1 MKRLLLIEDDIVLRE
16 NTAEILELS
25 GYEVKTASN
34 GKKGVAAALE
44 YLPDLIICDIMMPE
58 LDGYGVLSK
67 LSQNEKTN
75 SIPFI
80 FLSAKTE
87 HRDIRKGMELGADDY
102 LTKPYEEHE
111 LIGAIESRLAKVAI
125 LTENASNN
133 SSKKQDKGDKIS
145 DIHQLKNY
153 IDDNGSEESYNAG
166 ELIFAEGTTSSTA
179 YLLTSGVVKTHK
191 LDRMGKELI
200 TGVYKA
206 DDYFG
211 FTSFARST
219 KHQESATALE
229 NTELITIPTE
239 ELKKL
244 LLENQDLALELMQ
257 QLSESLDEAKN
268 QLLEMAYSSVR
279 KKTAGTILKFAEK
292 LDRDAHGN
300 IHILRSDLASV
311 AGMATE
317 TLIRTLS
324 GFKKEGLIEIEG
336 RNIRILDLNKL
347 QQVN

>member
-16 NTAEILELS
+16 NTAELLELN
-25 GYEVKTASN
+25 GYEVQTATN
-34 GKKGVAAALE
+34 GKKGVEAAKQ

-58 LDGYGVLSK
+58 LDGYGVLSA
-67 LSQNEKTN
+67 LSQNEKTK

-102 LTKPYEEHE
+102 LTKPYEEIE
-111 LIGAIESRLAKVAI
+111 LVGAIESRLAKVAI
-125 LTENASNN
+125 LRENTSNK
-133 SSKKQDKGDKIS
+133 STPKKDSENQIS
-145 DIHQLKNY
+145 DIHQLKNF
-153 IDDNGSEESYNAG
+153 IDDNGTEESYNTSDS
-166 ELIFAEGTTSSTA
+166 IFAEGTTSNNV
-179 YLLTSGVVKTHK
+179 YLIMSGVVKTHK

-200 TGVYKA
+200 TGVFKA

-211 FTSFARST
+211 FASFART
-219 KHQESATALE
+219 TRHQESATALE
-229 NTELITIPTE
+229 NTKLVTISTD

-257 QLSESLDEAKN
+257 QLSESLDEAKE
-268 QLLEMAYSSVR
+268 QLLEMAYGSVR
-279 KKTAGTILKFAEK
+279 KKTARTILKFAEK

-324 GFKKEGLIEIEG
+324 TLKKEGLIEIEG
-336 RNIRILDLNKL
+336 RNIRILDLEKL
-347 QQVN
+347 QRVD

>member
-25 GYEVKTASN
+25 GYEVKTSTN
-34 GKKGVAAALE
+34 GNKGVEAAKE

-58 LDGYGVLSK
+58 LDGYGVLST

-102 LTKPYEEHE
+102 LTKPYEELE

-125 LTENASNN
+125 LRENASNN
-133 SSKKQDKGDKIS
+133 SSLKYDSRDKIS
-145 DIHQLKNY
+145 DIHQLKNF
-153 IDDNGSEESYNAG
+153 IDDNGTEESYSPG
-166 ELIFAEGTTSSTA
+166 ELIFAEGTTSNTV
-179 YLLTSGVVKTHK
+179 YLIVSGVVKTHK

-229 NTELITIPTE
+229 ETKLVTISTDELN
-239 ELKKL
+239 KL

-257 QLSESLDEAKN
+257 QLSESLDEAKE
-268 QLLEMAYSSVR
+268 QLLEMAYASVR
-279 KKTAGTILKFAEK
+279 KKTAHTILKFAEK

-324 GFKKEGLIEIEG
+324 ALKKEGLIEIEG
-336 RNIRILDLNKL
+336 RNIRILNLEKL
-347 QQVN
+347 KRVN

>member
-16 NTAEILELS
+16 NTAEILELN
-25 GYEVKTASN
+25 GYEVKTATN
-34 GKKGVAAALE
+34 GKKGVEAAKQ
-44 YLPDLIICDIMMPE
+44 YMPDLIICDIMMPE

-102 LTKPYEEHE
+102 LTKPYEEME
-111 LIGAIESRLAKVAI
+111 LVGAIESRLAKVAI
-125 LTENASNN
+125 LKENASNN
-133 SSKKQDKGDKIS
+133 SSLKSDSGDKIS
-145 DIHQLKNY
+145 DIHQLKNF
-153 IDDNGSEESYNAG
+153 IDDNGSEETYNAG
-166 ELIFAEGTTSSTA
+166 GHIFAEGTTSNTV
-179 YLLTSGVVKTHK
+179 YLILSGVVKTHK

-200 TGVYKA
+200 TGVYKS

-211 FTSFARST
+211 FTSFSRST

-229 NTELITIPTE
+229 DTKIVTISTDELN
-239 ELKKL
+239 KL

-257 QLSESLDEAKN
+257 QLSESLDEAKE

-279 KKTAGTILKFAEK
+279 KKTARTILKFAEK

-324 GFKKEGLIEIEG
+324 GFKKEGLIAIEG
-336 RNIRILDLNKL
+336 RNIKIMDLKKL
-347 QQVN
+347 EQVN